1 MAAARTWDLG
11 LVLEAVRQERF
22 SDALALISSLPLDSH
37 EDPDAMLLRAVLL
50 TNNGRLDESE
60 EACSHLLA
68 LDELNAGAHYVMAL
82 CREHASDL
90 TGAMEH
96 DEAAIYLDA
105 GFAMPHLHLGI
116 MAKRSGHAATAQREL
131 AQALILLAREDASR
145 LLLFGGGFSRD
156 TLQQLCR
163 IELRAAGGEG

>member
-37 EDPDAMLLRAVLL
+37 EDPDAVLLRAVLL

-60 EACSHLLA
+60 EACSRLLA
-68 LDELNAGAHYVMAL
+68 LDELNAGAHYLMAL
-82 CREHASDL
+82 CREHASDS

-96 DEAAIYLDA
+96 DQTAIYLDA

-116 MAKRSGHAATAQREL
+116 MAKRSGDGATAQREL